1 MLTHSNKN
9 FFCACALLML
19 MLSACS
25 SNWSLSLPTTNGNYV
40 PDVNLKGEERR
51 KYEEDVGLCQKQ
63 ILKQY
68 GDKYISNNAIIDVRH
83 CLINK
88 GYGLLS

>member
-9 FFCACALLML
+9 FFCACALL

-51 KYEEDVGLCQKQ
+51 KYEEDVALCQKQ

-68 GDKYISNNAIIDVRH
+68 GDKYISNNAIIDVRQ
-83 CLINK
+83 CLIQK
-88 GYGLLS
+88 GYVLLS